1 MSNIDKQRIAAV
13 RTLEVRWHEE
23 FKTIADAR
31 CQLRAMQG
39 GYRAGITWRP
49 IEWTGVVI
57 VWSAI
62 AAVVATLALVLT

>member
-1 MSNIDKQRIAAV
+1 MARGLAEREADDIPMSNIDKQRIAAV
-13 RTLEVRWHEE
+13 RTLEAAGHEE

-49 IEWTGVVI
+49 INGQ
-57 VWSAI
+57 AR
-62 AAVVATLALVLT
+62 